1 MIFPET
7 ELDISYYG
15 LESLL
20 GDELSDELLVDVLKG
35 VCERYTEKMA
45 ADAQREEAEHE
56 TAHGFGCRC
65 LGPMAILRM
74 RMRNGCPMERYAHE
88 LLLANGRANALK
100 MMLGQNPPNF
110 YERVKPELIAKYDCD
125 TIAAY
130 VYSDNYL
137 MQFDRR
143 ESALE
148 KFYKMCVSTGANKC
162 RDALKKSF
170 RTLTSRYDRQI
181 AAGSA

>member
-45 ADAQREEAEHE
+45 ADAQREEAEH
-56 TAHGFGCRC
+56 GSRCRC
-65 LGPMAILRM
+65 AGPMMMFRM
-74 RMRNGCPMERYAHE
+74 QMRKGCPMERYAHE